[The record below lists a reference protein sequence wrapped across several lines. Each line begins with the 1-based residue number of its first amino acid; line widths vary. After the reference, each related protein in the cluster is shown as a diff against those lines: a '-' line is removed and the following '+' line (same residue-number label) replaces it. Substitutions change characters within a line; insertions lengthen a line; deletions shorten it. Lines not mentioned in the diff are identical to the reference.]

1 MKFKIPHIHNIFH
14 IYIYFFLFIFFL
26 CNCNLYSQKVTF
38 DVKPKTVLTGDTAT
52 LYWDIPLTL
61 KPKTIQIE
69 KHASYLS
76 AKDSIKVCP
85 NKTTSYKLIFETKG
99 KKIIRS
105 IRLVVKPPQIFHFT
119 VPGQFNEEE
128 AVNIS
133 WDVAYADKI
142 KLLPLK
148 DSLPKNGKL
157 TLMLDSSITLTLLLT
172 NKNGITKKE
181 TKSCYIVRNNLLT
194 GDTIITKG
202 QSTQIKWRYSR
213 HKYVSIAGIA
223 DSLPNKGNII
233 LSPNE
238 TTTYQFIFHDSAG
251 NKLQRKLRIRVFP
264 PDVAQVN
271 APPYI
276 YMGHKAKMEWAFKS
290 DSVIM
295 LNSKKLITSKGSTE
309 ISPKTTTTYLFEF
322 KYKKEKIIFPKTV
335 EVKDY
340 KFCKA
345 TKSFQNLKKNEKCN
359 VEIFAVD
366 QSQYPEYIKLHVKI
380 TDNAGNFITHLGSGK
395 DSILKLQNFFQQLIE
410 NHQDT
415 KYPVNDFSVKEITR
429 EKDTMDYVFV
439 LDYSGSMG
447 NDAQFLDR
455 TVKNLITNK
464 SDYDRFAFVK
474 FDNRPETVVPLTSNK
489 KKLLENFKFEGIRKF
504 GGSTALYASIGEGLM
519 QFDSLNKNK
528 KNIIVFTDGYENASA
543 AYFGTHP
550 VTALQAADYCKQ
562 KDAQLHI
569 VSFKQNVN
577 YEVLEELGWLC
588 DGKHYNITGDKQID
602 QVFSEINHVTKC
614 YYEITYKPIIGEGY
628 RNIEL
633 ITNNNVEKN
642 TFKTERKI
650 YIGDSINIDLLNVNS
665 QNSIK
670 QETQNPLIDSI
681 SKTMGGKVIAA
692 PQILALFDFDQSKI
706 LPPYKDNFRIYA
718 EKLKNNP
725 QLKALLIGHT
735 DQVGDDNYCYK
746 LSVKR
751 ADAAKGELVKFG
763 ANPKNIK
770 TQGKGKNEP
779 IWHTEDT
786 ELKANE
792 NRRVEII
799 IMK

>member
-1 MKFKIPHIHNIFH
+1 MLYDKPKNIIFCLILSALIFIASSFH
-14 IYIYFFLFIFFL
+14 S
-26 CNCNLYSQKVTF
+26 NLYCQKITF
-38 DVKPKTVLTGDTAT
+38 NVKPKSVLTGDTAT
-52 LYWDIPLTL
+52 LYWNIPLSL
-61 KPKTIQIE
+61 KPRSIQID
-69 KHASYLS
+69 KVATYLS
-76 AKDSIKVCP
+76 AIDSIKVCP
-85 NKTTSYKLIFETKG
+85 NKTTTYKLIFETKG
-99 KKIIRS
+99 RKLIRT
-105 IRLVVKPPQIFHFT
+105 IRLVVKPPQIYHFT
-119 VPGQFNEEE
+119 VPQNFMEEE
-128 AVNIS
+128 PISIS
-133 WDVAYADKI
+133 WDVANVNKI
-142 KLLPLK
+142 QILPLK
-148 DSLPKNGKL
+148 DSLPKAGKL
-157 TLMLDSSITLTLLLT
+157 TLVLDSSITLTLRIT
-172 NKNGITKKE
+172 NKNGISKQLEKK
-181 TKSCYIVRNNLLT
+181 CNIIRNNILY

-213 HKYVSIAGIA
+213 HKYLSITGVS
-223 DSLPNKGNII
+223 DSLPNRGNII

-238 TTTYQFIFHDSAG
+238 TTTYQFLFYDSAG
-251 NKLQRKLRIRVFP
+251 NKTQRNLRIRVFP

-271 APPYI
+271 APPHI
-276 YMGHKAKMEWAFKS
+276 YLGHKAKMEWTFKA
-290 DSVIM
+290 DTVIM
-295 LNSKKLITSKGSTE
+295 LNSKKIIASKGSTD
-309 ISPKTTTTYLFEF
+309 ISPKTTTTYLFAF

-335 EVKDY
+335 EVKNY
-340 KFCKA
+340 QFYKA

-366 QSQYPEYIKLHVKI
+366 QSEYPEWIKLHVKI

-395 DSILKLQNFFQQLIE
+395 DSIQKLQTFFQQLIE
-410 NHQDT
+410 NHQDV
-415 KYPVNDFSVKEITR
+415 KYPVNNFSIKEITR

-439 LDYSGSMG
+439 LDYSGSMAT
-447 NDAQFLDR
+447 DAQYLDR
-455 TVKNLITNK
+455 TVKNMINKK

-474 FDNRPETVVPLTSNK
+474 FDNRPETVVPLTANK
-489 KKLLENFKFEGIRKF
+489 KELLEKFQFQGIKRY

-519 QFDSLNKNK
+519 QFDSLNKHK

-543 AYFGTHP
+543 AYYGTHP
-550 VTALQAADYCKQ
+550 VTALQAADLCKM
-562 KDAQLHI
+562 KDAQLHL

-588 DGKHYNITGDKQID
+588 DGKHYNITGEKQID
-602 QVFSEINHVTKC
+602 QVFNEIHNVTKC
-614 YYEITYKPIIGEGY
+614 YYEITYKPAIGEGY

-642 TFKTERKI
+642 TYKTERKI
-650 YIGDSINIDLLNVNS
+650 YIGDSINVDLLNIKA

-670 QETQNPLIDSI
+670 QETKNPVVDSL
-681 SKTMGGKVIAA
+681 SKNMGGSVIAP

-706 LPPYKDNFRIYA
+706 LPPYKDNFQIYA
-718 EKLKNNP
+718 KKLKDNP
-725 QLKALLIGHT
+725 HLKALLIGHT
-735 DQVGDDNYCYK
+735 DQVGDDKYCDE

-751 ADAAKGELVKFG
+751 ANAAKNQLVKFG

-799 IMK
+799 IFQ